1 MLYIQKRFS
10 PLFSICSV
18 VGTLVILAVRVWLRL
33 EGASLSDNWA
43 ATTEII
49 LDVLPWAG
57 VSAFILALI
66 VVKVAE
72 LLAGLFSDKE
82 ASKVNEESSQE

>member
-10 PLFSICSV
+10 PLFSLCMV
-18 VGTLVILAVRVWLRL
+18 AGTLVILAVRVWLRL
-33 EGASLSDNWA
+33 DGASLSDNWS
-43 ATTEII
+43 ATTKII

-72 LLAGLFSDKE
+72 LLAGLFNDKE
-82 ASKVNEESSQE
+82 ASTVNEDSSQE